1 MSSWAQQ
8 LEAIRR
14 AAQGGVR
21 ARTNAQGSQRL
32 PLANNRLREVL
43 LSRPNGELT
52 RAGQFYYGLVGG
64 PLEAVRRGAAPHP
77 RGPRTTSSSARGS
90 RSPCAPCSPTAA
102 TTSPRPTRSSCATR
116 GSATPSPTP
125 AAWGSRCGAGCI
137 CATPPARTSLR
148 PYPPSPWAKARN
160 SAHGDQLRARGP
172 RRADVEVL
180 HRKMRVVRARPS
192 RAA

>member
-14 AAQGGVR
+14 AD
-21 ARTNAQGSQRL
+21 QRL
-32 PLANNRLREVL
+32 PSRTTASARL

-52 RAGQFYYGLVGG
+52 RAGQFYYGFVGG

-77 RGPRTTSSSARGS
+77 RGAHGLHPPLLGAQEARAL
-90 RSPCAPCSPTAA
+90 PAA
-102 TTSPRPTRSSCATR
+102 RRQLPSPRPTRSSCAPR

-125 AAWGSRCGAGCI
+125 AARGSRCGARCT

-148 PYPPSPWAKARN
+148 PYPPSPNGMGRLRSLATLTPLEGGLWGTDCPFLLQERGRRPEIQHTETSSALVARD
-160 SAHGDQLRARGP
+160 ALT
-172 RRADVEVL
+172 
-180 HRKMRVVRARPS
+180 
-192 RAA
+192 

>member
-21 ARTNAQGSQRL
+21 ARTNTQGSQRL

-77 RGPRTTSSSARGS
+77 RGAHRLHLALLGN
-90 RSPCAPCSPTAA
+90 PCAPCSPTAA

-125 AAWGSRCGAGCI
+125 AARGSRCGAG
-137 CATPPARTSLR
+137 
-148 PYPPSPWAKARN
+148 RN
-160 SAHGDQLRARGP
+160 
-172 RRADVEVL
+172 
-180 HRKMRVVRARPS
+180 RV
-192 RAA
+192 

>member
-21 ARTNAQGSQRL
+21 ARTNAQRSQRL

-77 RGPRTTSSSARGS
+77 RGGPAR
-90 RSPCAPCSPTAA
+90 
-102 TTSPRPTRSSCATR
+102 
-116 GSATPSPTP
+116 
-125 AAWGSRCGAGCI
+125 GSRCGAGCI

-148 PYPPSPWAKARN
+148 PYPPSPKGMGRLRSLATLTPLEGGSGERTALFCSRN
-160 SAHGDQLRARGP
+160 REIAGMGEGP
-172 RRADVEVL
+172 RPAARSWPAT
-180 HRKMRVVRARPS
+180 RRRRGASPKNAGCRRRRARPS